1 MTSQKTRKLVES
13 ALMIA
18 LATILSFFKVDGF
31 WAQGGSVTACSMLPI
46 IFIAFRYGLVWGSF
60 TGVAYGLL
68 QLLLATN
75 SLAGASIGALVGSVL
90 LDYILAFGIL
100 GIAAI
105 FKKTIKN
112 ETIAL
117 ASGSAFVIFL
127 RFIMHFLSGVLI
139 FGSYAPEGQSAAV
152 YSLIYNGSYML
163 PEMILT
169 TLVAVILT
177 RYFSLETM
185 SSKKV

>member
-1 MTSQKTRKLVES
+1 
-13 ALMIA
+13 
-18 LATILSFFKVDGF
+18 
-31 WAQGGSVTACSMLPI
+31 
-46 IFIAFRYGLVWGSF
+46 
-60 TGVAYGLL
+60 
-68 QLLLATN
+68 
-75 SLAGASIGALVGSVL
+75 
-90 LDYILAFGIL
+90 
-100 GIAAI
+100 
-105 FKKTIKN
+105 
-112 ETIAL
+112 
-117 ASGSAFVIFL
+117 
-127 RFIMHFLSGVLI
+127 MHFLSGVLI